1 MLDTKSLARC
11 HPYVEVERITFVRE
25 SRGLTKKA
33 LSEMVK
39 KSSGWLTQ
47 IENGTIGLT
56 IEMFEKFVEALD
68 VRPEALTSL
77 APPLSRV
84 DLGSVHFRANK
95 RVPQMDRI
103 QARCYSQQVMAI
115 YDFVESQGIRFPEL
129 CFAPYEGPQL
139 TEQDMGEFAAKVR
152 QSFGLGLMPI
162 LSMSNLLEGKGVRI
176 ILLPDQCAG
185 LDAFSTWINGVPC
198 IMIAGNLPASRMQF
212 DYGHE
217 LAHLLLDMETP
228 SGDLLAERRAH
239 RFAAAF
245 LMPRETFA
253 PECPTRYYRE
263 AFIKLKTTWHVSIG
277 AALYRSREL
286 DILTERQ
293 YRYAIIRQNQT
304 KERINE
310 PGEFERPVPTALSQ
324 ALDLL
329 SDDVTLA
336 EMSDSLALKT
346 SQLFRILC
354 EQGVSAK
361 TLRKMS
367 SGKANIIQFRSQ

>member
-25 SRGLTKKA
+25 ARGLTKKA
-33 LSEMVK
+33 LSEIVE
-39 KSSGWLTQ
+39 KSTGWLTQ

-77 APPLSRV
+77 APSFPKV
-84 DLGSVHFRANK
+84 DMGSVHFRANK

-103 QARCYSQQVMAI
+103 RARCYAQQVKTI
-115 YDFVESQGIRFPEL
+115 YDYVEAQGIRFPQL
-129 CFAPYEGPQL
+129 CVTPYEGPQL
-139 TEQDMGEFAAKVR
+139 SEQDMGEFASRVR
-152 QSFGLGLMPI
+152 SSFGLGLGPI
-162 LSMSNLLEGKGVRI
+162 LNMANLLEGKGVRI

-185 LDAFSTWINGVPC
+185 LDAFSTWISGVPC
-198 IMIAGNLPASRMQF
+198 VMIAGNLPASRMQF

-217 LAHLLLDMETP
+217 LAHLLLDHETP

-245 LMPRETFA
+245 LMPQETFA
-253 PECPTRYYRE
+253 PECPTRYYRD
-263 AFIKLKTTWHVSIG
+263 AFIRLKTTWHVSIG

-286 DILTERQ
+286 DILTDRQ
-293 YRYAIIRQNQT
+293 YRYAIIRQNQI

-310 PGEFERPVPTALSQ
+310 PGEFERPVPTILSQ
-324 ALDLL
+324 ALELL
-329 SDDVTLA
+329 SNDITLA
-336 EMSDSLALKT
+336 EMSDALALKLP
-346 SQLFRILC
+346 QLTNILT
-354 EQGVSAK
+354 EQGVSTA
-361 TLRKMS
+361 TLRRMS
-367 SGKANIIQFRSQ
+367 SAKANIIQFRS